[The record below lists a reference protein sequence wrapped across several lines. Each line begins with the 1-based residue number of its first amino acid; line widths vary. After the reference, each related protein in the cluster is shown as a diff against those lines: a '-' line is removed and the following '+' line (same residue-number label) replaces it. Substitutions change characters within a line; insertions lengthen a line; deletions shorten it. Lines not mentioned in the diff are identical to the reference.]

1 MRFTMRPLLMVL
13 VMGFW
18 SEYWIPIRSQAL
30 YSYEGFHKVFFVV
43 TWYNLVHKEENGKE
57 EDSNPHG

>member
-1 MRFTMRPLLMVL
+1 MAL

-18 SEYWIPIRSQAL
+18 SEYWIPLRSQAL
-30 YSYEGFHKVFFVV
+30 YSYQGFHKVFAVV